1 MHFHQDWEAKENA
14 YNSQIEDLKDLVET
28 HKTEVLNLEHR
39 LRLNESSKSTSD
51 NIIAMLENKVAD
63 KDERIRE

>member
-1 MHFHQDWEAKENA
+1 
-14 YNSQIEDLKDLVET
+14 LVET